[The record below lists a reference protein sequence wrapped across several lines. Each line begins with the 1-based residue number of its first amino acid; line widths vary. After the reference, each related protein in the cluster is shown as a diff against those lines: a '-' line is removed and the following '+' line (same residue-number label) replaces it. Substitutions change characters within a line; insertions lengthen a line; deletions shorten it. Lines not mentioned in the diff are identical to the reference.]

1 MTAKRTRNRVC
12 RAAWGVIA
20 GLSLAA
26 CASGPPD
33 PRELSVFIQASDQV
47 NPNEAGEPS
56 PVSLTM
62 YELSND
68 AQFLAADFFALYEQD
83 VQTLGG
89 QLIRKRDYQLRPGEK
104 VSFTTDMRNTTTH
117 LAFLAGY
124 RQIENADWRSVLA
137 VDGADEQAV
146 YVALD
151 LLAVSATHEDKGGW
165 FFGLF

>member
-1 MTAKRTRNRVC
+1 MRSQPAAPRLVRVLM
-12 RAAWGVIA
+12 AIA
-20 GLSLAA
+20 GGLSLIG

-47 NPNEAGEPS
+47 NPNEQGDPS

-83 VQTLGG
+83 VQT
-89 QLIRKRDYQLRPGEK
+89 RDYQLRPGEK
-104 VSFTTDMRNTTTH
+104 LKFTTKMRNTTNH

-124 RQIENADWRSVLA
+124 RQIENADWRTVLA
-137 VDGADEQAV
+137 VDKADEQAV
-146 YVALD
+146 YIALD